1 MSDPMK
7 LGVPGDCE
15 PLGASEL
22 GSSARTLSL
31 LSRYPLPPPYDF
43 VTGVLFSVRSGGDT
57 ESGGPHY
64 PGSTV
69 SQSPPPP
76 ASATSTTAAL
86 LTLASIQFT

>member
-7 LGVPGDCE
+7 LGMPGDCE
-15 PLGASEL
+15 PLDAGEL

-31 LSRYPLPPPYDF
+31 LSRYPYPLPYDF
-43 VTGVLFSVRSGGDT
+43 VTGVLFSVGSGGDT
-57 ESGGPHY
+57 ASSGPHY

-76 ASATSTTAAL
+76 ASATSTTTAL